1 MYGPSSHQP
10 YFAPDGSDPP
20 AETLLG
26 TAWAADYSHGGSP
39 WGCPGE
45 PSNHSSAVSETD
57 RFCDRCCNRL
67 HSPAAR
73 PPAMSR
79 TRELLSTTT
88 LTRDP
93 ILTIDAR
100 TVHDAARHLTSPHNR
115 PGERRCRGLR
125 SRSGRGCVWRGF
137 WQIYFWHGP
146 VRWHA
151 TTPRRHHSDSP
162 SARSNWHLRCS
173 AVLRRLRVERR
184 GGCHPV
190 CMAMGRR
197 QSKGLAGAVGRASMG
212 YGGRMDSGW
221 RAHLVLATS
230 AGGRPGITTI
240 EWGTVSLPASQ
251 PWTALRWAR
260 LAVFG
265 RPRRN
270 V

>member
-1 MYGPSSHQP
+1 M
-10 YFAPDGSDPP
+10 
-20 AETLLG
+20 
-26 TAWAADYSHGGSP
+26 
-39 WGCPGE
+39 
-45 PSNHSSAVSETD
+45 
-57 RFCDRCCNRL
+57 
-67 HSPAAR
+67 
-73 PPAMSR
+73 
-79 TRELLSTTT
+79 
-88 LTRDP
+88 
-93 ILTIDAR
+93 
-100 TVHDAARHLTSPHNR
+100 
-115 PGERRCRGLR
+115 RGLFTMPR
-125 SRSGRGCVWRGF
+125 GTSRPHTTAQVRGAAAGCAVGRCEAACGVVSGKF
-137 WQIYFWHGP
+137 LHDP

-151 TTPRRHHSDSP
+151 TTPRRHRSDSP

-190 CMAMGRR
+190 YMAMGRR